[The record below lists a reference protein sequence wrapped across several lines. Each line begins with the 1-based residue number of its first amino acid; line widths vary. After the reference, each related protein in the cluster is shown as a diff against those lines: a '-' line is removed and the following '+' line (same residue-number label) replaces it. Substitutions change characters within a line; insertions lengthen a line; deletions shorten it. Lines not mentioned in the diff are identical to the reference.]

1 MMPFDSVP
9 ATASIAIRGLV
20 KRYHQRPVLDHL
32 SLTLQD
38 GDFCVL
44 VGANGAGKTTLLR
57 ILATLVRPNQ
67 GEILIYGRP
76 LNASP
81 GIRQAIG
88 YIGHHPMFYEDLTAT
103 ENLHHYANLYG
114 ISQPQTQIA
123 KAIQSAGLDRF
134 KDRPVRT
141 FSRGMLQRLS
151 ITRALL
157 HNPKILLF
165 DEPYTGLDQ
174 EAAHLLDKKL
184 AELHTPGRMILVA
197 AHRPQRLIPIASHI
211 AWLQDGVITHHQP
224 ASNLNTS
231 PELQDYLQEV
241 P

>member
-1 MMPFDSVP
+1 MTSDSAP
-9 ATASIAIRGLV
+9 ANAAIAISGLV
-20 KRYHQRPVLDHL
+20 KRYHRRPVLNHL
-32 SLTLQD
+32 SLTLQE

-57 ILATLVRPNQ
+57 ILATLVKPNQ
-67 GEILIYGRP
+67 GKVLIHGRP

-81 GIRQAIG
+81 GLRQAIG
-88 YIGHHPMFYEDLTAT
+88 YIGHQPMLYADLTAL
-103 ENLHHYANLYG
+103 ENLQHYAKLFG
-114 ISQPQTQIA
+114 VSQPQRQIVEG
-123 KAIQSAGLDRF
+123 IQSAGLERF
-134 KDRPVRT
+134 KNRPVRT

-151 ITRALL
+151 IARALL
-157 HNPKILLF
+157 HKPEILLF

-174 EAAHLLDKKL
+174 EAAHLLDRSL
-184 AELHTPGRMILVA
+184 TELHTPGRVILVA

-211 AWLQDGVITHHQP
+211 AWLQDGVITHHHP

-231 PELQDYLQEV
+231 PDLRAYLQEV